1 MEPKKYNFETPERVA
16 YGGPWVSFVT
26 AIFLFRAATGLG
38 LFEAKTFVEANMN
51 MNDQREVN
59 TRELGEM
66 IKAWW
71 DEKGIPKRHKEA
83 EQKALQASRLKEES
97 SWEAI
102 GPEDC
107 RSEETLKKVIND
119 IRPKGP
125 VISKLGELLKEHLD
139 KEVNEKTISARQDG
153 WRGIDREDPWSNVM
167 SNPDKP
173 R

>member
-1 MEPKKYNFETPERVA
+1 MNRKYNFETPERVV
-16 YGGPWVSFVT
+16 YGGPWVSFWT

-38 LFEAKTFVEANMN
+38 LFEAKTFVEANMD
-51 MNDQREVN
+51 MSDQREVN

-71 DEKGIPKRHKEA
+71 DEKGTPKRLQENKPAQTWLEA
-83 EQKALQASRLKEES
+83 ALIESKKKQAVLNQSRVQQDK

-107 RSEETLKKVIND
+107 RSEETIKK
-119 IRPKGP
+119 
-125 VISKLGELLKEHLD
+125 EA
-139 KEVNEKTISARQDG
+139 SARQDG
-153 WRGIDREDPWSNVM
+153 WRGIDREDPWLNVM